1 MLSTTEDPAR
11 ASSTETVLLPLL
23 SPAKQGAACKIHWT
37 GAACKIHWTVV
48 TGYPWECGALC
59 RNLAST

>member
-37 GAACKIHWTVV
+37 VV